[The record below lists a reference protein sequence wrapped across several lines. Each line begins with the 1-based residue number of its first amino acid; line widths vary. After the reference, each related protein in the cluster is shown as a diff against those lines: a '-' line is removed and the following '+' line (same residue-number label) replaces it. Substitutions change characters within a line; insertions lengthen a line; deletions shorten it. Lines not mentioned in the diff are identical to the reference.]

1 MLGKQFLGRV
11 ILTAALGGGLL
22 LGTAAVPAF
31 ADHDWANDCH
41 KRLEEAR
48 ARLDRDVARFGERNP
63 RVERDRDRLEDTRR
77 WCRDHHADWDH
88 DRFDGGVYVRH

>member
-1 MLGKQFLGRV
+1 MLGKQLLSRV

-22 LGTAAVPAF
+22 LSSAAIPAL
-31 ADHDWANDCH
+31 ADHDYRDDCH
-41 KRLEEAR
+41 KRLEEAKI
-48 ARLDRDVARFGERNP
+48 RLDRDAARFGERNP

-88 DRFDGGVYVRH
+88 DRFDVGIYVRR